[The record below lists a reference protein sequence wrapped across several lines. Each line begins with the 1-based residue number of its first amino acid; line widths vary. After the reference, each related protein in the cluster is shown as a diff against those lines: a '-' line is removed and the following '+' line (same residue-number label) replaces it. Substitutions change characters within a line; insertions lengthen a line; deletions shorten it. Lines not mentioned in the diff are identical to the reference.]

1 MKNIIDHLKN
11 RKKSYILLVLV
22 IIAVAWFSFGGKPK
36 SGPAT
41 IKIERGD
48 IVQEVSVTGK
58 VTPNQDIDLSFE
70 RGGRV
75 RNTYVKVGDRVG
87 AGQAL
92 VTLDTSELQAQ
103 LSQAEASV
111 DAQVAKLDELKRGSR
126 AEDVQAKKT
135 DLAKAEQ
142 DLTNYYRGISDVIH
156 DAYIKADDAM
166 RKQIDSLFSN
176 DEDSNVALAFQ
187 TLSSQVKNDA
197 ERERYAA
204 GAELRT
210 WLLELNQFDKT
221 STATEKDKPILVT
234 SQKHLEVI
242 RGALAVINSAVA
254 DASGISGATISE
266 YRTSINTARTNVT
279 SALSAINTRI
289 DTLAS
294 QELVV
299 VRTND
304 ELNKMLSGSDPE
316 EIKVQE
322 AQVAQARA
330 NVELIQAQL
339 AKTVLRAP
347 QSGVITRQDA
357 KEGAI
362 VATNVNLVSLIAG
375 SLLIESN
382 IPEVDIAK
390 VKIGDTAVITL
401 DAYGEDVKFAG
412 KVASI
417 DPSETV
423 IEGVATYKTK
433 VLFDKKY
440 EQAKPGMTANLDI
453 MTQKKSGVISIPQR
467 SVKTSDGKKIVMI
480 YVAEQIT
487 GQEREVVTG
496 LRGSDGNVEIVS
508 GLTEGEII
516 LSSPE

>member
-1 MKNIIDHLKN
+1 MKNIITHLKN
-11 RKKSYILLVLV
+11 RKKTYIFSILILLAIL
-22 IIAVAWFSFGGKPK
+22 WFSFGGKPE

-41 IKIERGD
+41 IEIKRGE

-58 VTPNQDIDLSFE
+58 VTPNQDIDLAFE
-70 RGGRV
+70 RGGRIRSV
-75 RNTYVKVGDRVG
+75 YVQVGAKVG

-92 VTLDTSELQAQ
+92 VALDTSELQAQ

-111 DAQVAKLDELKRGSR
+111 DAQVAKLGELKRGSR
-126 AEDVQAKKT
+126 SEDIQAKRT

-156 DAYIKADDAM
+156 DAHIKADDAM
-166 RKQIDSLFSN
+166 RKQIDALFSN
-176 DEDSNVALAFQ
+176 DEDSNVTLAFQ
-187 TLSSQVKNDA
+187 TFSSQVKNDA
-197 ERERYAA
+197 EKERYAA

-221 STATEKDKPILVT
+221 STATEKDKFILAT
-234 SQKHLEVI
+234 SQKHLEMI
-242 RGALAVINSAVA
+242 RGALTIINAAVV
-254 DASGISGATISE
+254 DASGISSATVDG

-279 SALSAINTRI
+279 SALSAINTRT
-289 DTLAS
+289 DTIAS

-299 VRTND
+299 TRTND

-347 QSGVITRQDA
+347 LPGVITKQDA

-375 SLLIESN
+375 SLLVEAN

-390 VKIGDTAVITL
+390 VKIGDPVAITL
-401 DAYGEDVKFAG
+401 DAYGEETKFAG
-412 KVASI
+412 KVASV

-433 VLFDKKY
+433 VFFDQKY

-453 MTQKKSGVISIPQR
+453 MTQKKDGVISIPQR
-467 SVKTSDGKKIVMI
+467 SVRTSDGKKIVMI
-480 YVAEQIT
+480 YIAGQAA
-487 GQEREVVTG
+487 GQEREVITG